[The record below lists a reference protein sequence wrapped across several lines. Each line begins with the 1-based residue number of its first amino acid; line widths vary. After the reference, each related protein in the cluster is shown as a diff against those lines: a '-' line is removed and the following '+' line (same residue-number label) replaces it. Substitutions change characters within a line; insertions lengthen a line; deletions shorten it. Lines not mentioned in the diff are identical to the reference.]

1 MSPVEMEAAKKFF
14 RRQHLRPPTNAR
26 LRHQARCAEYC
37 RDRGPAAATGPPLG
51 SLAKRPAA
59 LKRADGDLFSV
70 LDRYLDNSISTSE
83 QEFTIEDFMEDDAL
97 SSYDSQA
104 VERSRRCLRSS
115 HASRPGSSSSTSYP
129 PYQRLQHRA
138 CARGHEQCPEE
149 SATKHKRVRR
159 DGDTAHS
166 DGAGGTKTREADMIR
181 M

>member
-1 MSPVEMEAAKKFF
+1 MHAFVTKPAA
-14 RRQHLRPPTNAR
+14 PNTA
-26 LRHQARCAEYC
+26 AT
-37 RDRGPAAATGPPLG
+37 GPAAATGPPLG
-51 SLAKRPAA
+51 SLAKRQAA

-115 HASRPGSSSSTSYP
+115 HASRPGSSSSTGEATHHS
-129 PYQRLQHRA
+129 YQRLQHRA

-166 DGAGGTKTREADMIR
+166 DGAGGTKTREADMIS